1 MKPSGRETLDKR
13 YFYLPTVMLW
23 GVAVGFGLKLL
34 IWHLKMHETY
44 DPQTAQV
51 LALIK
56 TVVLVSYVF
65 CMVYEYIRFREFLSE
80 QDDE

>member
-44 DPQTAQV
+44 RKLP
-51 LALIK
+51 
-56 TVVLVSYVF
+56 
-65 CMVYEYIRFREFLSE
+65 
-80 QDDE
+80 